1 MKKKIALIISLV
13 IFVAL
18 CFVFNKY
25 DLDIS
30 IYLTKYHNGFSKFF
44 AVYGECPIYI
54 GPILFGATLYYLT
67 KKLWQ
72 KYTCAGIN
80 YIAYLIASIKV
91 IHNKGLHLDLNNIML
106 AICVAI
112 LLTLI
117 TFMIFSKIKRENL
130 NKFKD
135 LAFLWFVVSLVS
147 VSITEVLK
155 CLWGRVRFRDLSSDY
170 SEFTKLFHVNGYNG
184 NKSFPSGHTSAGTT
198 ILVLALIIPRFTDKK
213 WVKYLVTVLC
223 FTYILCLQVARIMA
237 SAHYASDVLCGF
249 VVSFTTLCVTY
260 KIMKRKG
267 IIDVAGN
274 KC

>member
-1 MKKKIALIISLV
+1 MKKKIALIISLIV
-13 IFVAL
+13 FVTL

-30 IYLTKYHNGFSKFF
+30 IYLTQYHNGFSKFF

-54 GPILFGATLYYLT
+54 GPILFGATFYFLS
-67 KKLWQ
+67 KKLWH
-72 KYTCAGIN
+72 KYTCVGIS
-80 YIAYLIASIKV
+80 YIAYLIACIKV
-91 IHNKGLHLDLNNIML
+91 IHNKGLGLDLNNIML
-106 AICVAI
+106 AVSMAI
-112 LLTLI
+112 LLSLI
-117 TFMIFSKIKRENL
+117 TFFIFSKIKIETL

-135 LAFLWFVVSLVS
+135 LTFLWLVVSLASLCV
-147 VSITEVLK
+147 TEVLK
-155 CLWGRVRFRDLSSDY
+155 YTWGRVRFRDLSEDY
-170 SEFTKLFHVNGYNG
+170 SEFTNLFHINGFTG
-184 NKSFPSGHTSAGTT
+184 NKSFPSGHTNAGTT
-198 ILVLALIIPRFTDKK
+198 ILVLALIVPRFTDKK
-213 WVKYLVTVLC
+213 WLKYLVIALC

-267 IIDVAGN
+267 IINVASN